1 MTLSCPS
8 SRRRL
13 SGRLKKSIEVRTSK
27 EERVEKKPAS
37 DRSRSNLE
45 GQGAIGRRRGSAV
58 GLKPG
63 GAEQK
68 VIQ

>member
-1 MTLSCPS
+1 M
-8 SRRRL
+8 
-13 SGRLKKSIEVRTSK
+13 SK